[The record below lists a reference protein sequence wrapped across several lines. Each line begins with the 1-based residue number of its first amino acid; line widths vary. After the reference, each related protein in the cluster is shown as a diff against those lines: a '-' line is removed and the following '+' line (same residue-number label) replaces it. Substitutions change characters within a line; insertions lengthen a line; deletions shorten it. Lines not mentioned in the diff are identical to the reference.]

1 MDSFCFQNH
10 INCRENRIPDFRSMD
25 NIPTGFSP
33 HPGNVDRVLLRER
46 TGGPSRDPS
55 RPRLLASGCLTT
67 NQFCNYREK
76 GDRGNAEHPQSEGL
90 HPPQS
95 PQQGKT
101 RTPPPRSGPAWL
113 PLTSQAAILPWH
125 PSRPWVFCGL
135 AVTLAQRL

>member
-1 MDSFCFQNH
+1 MKDEVGVDSFCFQNH

-67 NQFCNYREK
+67 NQFCNMELRHCVQKPRITAKTPGEDK
-76 GDRGNAEHPQSEGL
+76 VGKQCAEVRPLLDTLVGL
-90 HPPQS
+90 S
-95 PQQGKT
+95 P
-101 RTPPPRSGPAWL
+101 
-113 PLTSQAAILPWH
+113 
-125 PSRPWVFCGL
+125 
-135 AVTLAQRL
+135 